1 MVDWLLNLPVAWMAF
16 VVFGGV
22 YLSAGLIY
30 WAVTTLA
37 VGERARAFRAISP
50 GMLSP
55 LGTISAL
62 LVAFVAAEVWSDFE
76 RAKDAVNREASALR
90 AVILLTGSFPGEPG
104 TRLHTL
110 VRRYITETVTQEW
123 PAMARQHATLTISPP
138 ALEQALQL
146 TLALPPRGEGQATA
160 QRDMVASLHNALE
173 ARGQRIVIS
182 QSNVNWVKWTALL
195 LQAVC
200 TLLAIAF
207 VHSHNRLAAALAMA
221 LFATAVAFSLVL
233 IASHNRPFT
242 GEISVR
248 PDILLQV
255 IPEGGTSARAP

>member
-1 MVDWLLNLPVAWMAF
+1 MVDWLQNLPVAQMAF

-30 WAVTTLA
+30 WAVAALA
-37 VGERARAFRAISP
+37 VRERARAFKEISP
-50 GMLSP
+50 SLLSP
-55 LGTISAL
+55 LGTIFAL
-62 LVAFVAAEVWSDFE
+62 LVAFVAAEVWSDVE
-76 RAKDAVNREASALR
+76 RAKAAVNREAGALR
-90 AVILLTGSFPGEPG
+90 EVILFTGSFPGEPEA
-104 TRLHTL
+104 RLHAL

-123 PAMARQHATLTISPP
+123 PAMARQHATLRIAPP

-146 TLALPPRGEGQATA
+146 ILGLTPHGEGQATA
-160 QRDMVASLHNALE
+160 QREMVASLQNALD
-173 ARGQRIVIS
+173 ARGQRIMIS

-207 VHSHNRLAAALAMA
+207 VHSHNRLAAALAMS
-221 LFATAVAFSLVL
+221 LFATAVAFSLLL

-248 PDILLQV
+248 PDMLLQV
-255 IPEGGTSARAP
+255 TPEGGTSARTP